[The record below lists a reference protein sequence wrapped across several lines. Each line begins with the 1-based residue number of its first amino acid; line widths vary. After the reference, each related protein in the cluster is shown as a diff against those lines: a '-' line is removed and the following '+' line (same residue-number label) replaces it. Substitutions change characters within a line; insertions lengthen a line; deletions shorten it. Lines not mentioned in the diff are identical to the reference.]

1 MFCPKCQSEYRAG
14 FTRCSECDVTL
25 VYRLPEPQLV
35 EHSDDGETGGY
46 VVLSTVQGQFAEGQV
61 RSFLEASGIPV
72 EIRREAIGPAYGLTV
87 DGLAATEILV
97 PRELEDDARDLLER
111 ADRGELEIEGE

>member
-1 MFCPKCQSEYRAG
+1 M
-14 FTRCSECDVTL
+14 L
-25 VYRLPEPQLV
+25 VYRLPESKPV
-35 EHSDDGETGGY
+35 EHNDEVADGGY
-46 VVLSTVQGQFAEGQV
+46 VVLSTVQGQLAEGQI

-72 EIRREAIGPAYGLTV
+72 EIRREAIGAAYALTV

-97 PRELEDDARDLLER
+97 PRELEDEARDLLER